1 MSDMPPKPFLIA
13 KDEQG
18 QVRLTVRETRYN
30 SQGYPWVT
38 ETLLEDSFKN
48 AAAARA
54 YAVEQFG
61 AKRGEF
67 SAK

>member
-1 MSDMPPKPFLIA
+1 MPAISFKPFVIA

-18 QVRLTVRETRYN
+18 QVRLTVRETQHN

-38 ETLLEDSFKN
+38 ERLVEETFDTV
-48 AAAARA
+48 ARA
-54 YAVEQFG
+54 RAHAVEHFS

-67 SAK
+67 ATK